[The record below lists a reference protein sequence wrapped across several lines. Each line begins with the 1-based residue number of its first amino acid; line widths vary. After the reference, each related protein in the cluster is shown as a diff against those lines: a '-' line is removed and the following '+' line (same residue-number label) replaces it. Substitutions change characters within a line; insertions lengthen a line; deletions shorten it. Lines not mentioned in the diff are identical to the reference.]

1 MLNCKVFSYIDH
13 QGVKYEVI
21 HVKVIILSEN
31 VQIYNTKTYELL
43 AEIPKK
49 KIQKMFVE
57 FEENS

>member
-1 MLNCKVFSYIDH
+1 MLKCKVFSYIDY

-31 VQIYNTKTYELL
+31 VQIYNAKTYELL

-49 KIQKMFVE
+49 KIQTMFVE
-57 FEENS
+57 FEQNS